1 MFTRERV
8 EGRDQRFSFEFR
20 FTRTLS
26 RLVLLI
32 RLDVARF
39 FDTAVDVLSRLM
51 LFGRP
56 LHVARPKK
64 LEVI

>member
-1 MFTRERV
+1 
-8 EGRDQRFSFEFR
+8 
-20 FTRTLS
+20 
-26 RLVLLI
+26 
-32 RLDVARF
+32 LDVARF

-56 LHVARPKK
+56 LIVARPKK